1 MTNLDRHRHP
11 RARLLTALPIAALAL
26 SLAACAGIGG
36 SQRPTQDELAD
47 GMAKIWEQN
56 EATAGQFTD
65 EQNDCLAE
73 ALLESEVSD
82 QDLTNLANGE
92 DKQTSVEARDLVSE
106 TIGEAV
112 ATCMAE

>member
-1 MTNLDRHRHP
+1 M
-11 RARLLTALPIAALAL
+11 ALPIAALAL
-26 SLAACAGIGG
+26 SLAACAGIGA
-36 SQRPTQDELAD
+36 SQRPTQEELAD

-73 ALLESEVSD
+73 ALIESDVSD

-92 DKQTSVEARDLVSE
+92 DRQTSVEARDLVSK
-106 TIGEAV
+106 TIGDAV
-112 ATCMAE
+112 KTCVTE